1 MTTANATCA
10 TCPVEIAA
18 PARRPP
24 LVVVAD
30 LLVGWIQRDRER
42 HMLNNIDDRMLR
54 DIGLDRADVLAE
66 AAKPFWRT

>member
-18 PARRPP
+18 PARRP
-24 LVVVAD
+24 LLLAVAD
-30 LLVGWIQRDRER
+30 LLVGWMQRDRER
-42 HMLNNIDDRMLR
+42 HMLNDIDDRMLR